1 MRDII
6 IFFILIQIDTRNAV
20 SSQEKR
26 ETVIEKLKSLSPYP
40 DNEMIAKAKACC
52 LDKEFDHEEEPFE
65 KDIGEMY
72 VSLTCVAVVAIVI
85 IVVAK
90 GLFNEYTCKIDN
102 FLSTPT
108 FLPNFLILRNPHVY
122 EYSR

>member
-1 MRDII
+1 
-6 IFFILIQIDTRNAV
+6 
-20 SSQEKR
+20 
-26 ETVIEKLKSLSPYP
+26 
-40 DNEMIAKAKACC
+40 MIAKAKACC

-90 GLFNEYTCKIDN
+90 GSFNEYTCKIEN
-102 FLSTPT
+102 FYPHLLSYPT
-108 FLPNFLILRNPHVY
+108 FLYWGILMYMNTVGDNEMFIIELVTLLPLTA
-122 EYSR
+122 S